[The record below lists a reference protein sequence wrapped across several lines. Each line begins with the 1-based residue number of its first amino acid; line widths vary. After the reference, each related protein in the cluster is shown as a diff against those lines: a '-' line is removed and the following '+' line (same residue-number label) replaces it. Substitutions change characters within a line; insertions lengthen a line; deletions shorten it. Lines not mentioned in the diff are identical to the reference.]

1 MTVYFQTIDKTRS
14 PEVITKSP
22 DDVKKE
28 LAALKLELEAEKD
41 AKKRFELQRKVKRL
55 ERLDAIME
63 WKWVDEK
70 NKNDVTEVLK
80 WKNADNIKNSDI
92 LTLRKKWVDI
102 ANLTLIDEKNPDK
115 EIKSSEIQ
123 EWNTFIVNFG
133 ANTSL
138 RDRTGAG
145 DILPP
150 NIKNI
155 TINGVPCERKNT
167 PRPGYYDAKW
177 KYQPIYDG
185 YRIEII
191 AHWEVTK
198 DDEEANERQW
208 KRERLED
215 TLENGWKPLTTV
227 QDDVQLEKDVQEE
240 LKYRTRYQS
249 MNFDINDIGSWD
261 KWLLNFIG
269 VAEWTWDNYN
279 AIFADGWQNTIKFTE
294 MSLTEI
300 LEYQRS
306 YKIWKGSAAIGKY
319 QFMDYTLKDMIKK
332 YDIDPNTK
340 FSAEFQDRLAFLK
353 LNERWLS
360 SFKAGRLSQAEFQMN
375 LAREWASI
383 AKDNSWLSYYHW
395 DSMNNKASRAWV
407 QIASVLDKLYE
418 A

>member
-133 ANTSL
+133 GNTSL

-145 DILPP
+145 DILPA
-150 NIKNI
+150 NVKKIS
-155 TINGVPCERKNT
+155 INGVECERRNT

-185 YRIEII
+185 YRIEIV
-191 AHWEVTK
+191 ARWEVTK

-215 TLENGWKPLTTV
+215 TLENRWKPLTTV

-294 MSLTEI
+294 MNLTEI